1 MAKREIDIS
10 LDGVWDDRRPARS
23 RIDILLGDGEA
34 GDAITRKELEFV
46 NRHHE
51 EYKEMRRR
59 MRQQGGR

>member
-23 RIDILLGDGEA
+23 RIDIPLGDKEA
-34 GDAITRKELEFV
+34 GDGITLKELEFV